1 MYISVYYSKRRELNV
16 FSYNGGGY
24 VQYLGTTFNE
34 SLTTLQDL
42 QSKDW
47 IDLRYSHNLLM

>member
-1 MYISVYYSKRRELNV
+1 M
-16 FSYNGGGY
+16 FSYGGGGF
-24 VQYLGTTFNE
+24 VQSLGSSYNE

-47 IDLRYSHNLLM
+47 IDLRYTGKPKIYLYVPDKTSMSQI